1 LALIDT
7 GPLVAL
13 IDPHDAR
20 HRAATRALRDEPGRV
35 VTTWVVITEAL
46 YLLGRGHDPWYGQ
59 QPLVERI
66 GLGGIVVD
74 DFTVDLGERS
84 LALMQTYA
92 DVPMSLADASLV
104 ALAEQRRDLRIVTFD
119 SDFRVYRTGDGQPLV
134 LLDGAD

>member
-1 LALIDT
+1 MALIDT

-13 IDPHDAR
+13 IDPQDAR

-35 VTTWVVITEAL
+35 VTTWAVITEAL
-46 YLLGRGHDPWYGQ
+46 YLLGRGRDPWYGQ

-74 DFTVDLGERS
+74 DFTVDLGARS
-84 LALMQTYA
+84 LALMKTYA

-119 SDFRVYRTGDGQPLV
+119 SDFRVYRTSDGQPLV
-134 LLDGAD
+134 LLDGIG

>member
-1 LALIDT
+1 
-7 GPLVAL
+7 
-13 IDPHDAR
+13 
-20 HRAATRALRDEPGRV
+20 
-35 VTTWVVITEAL
+35 L

-74 DFTVDLGERS
+74 DFTVDLGARS

-104 ALAEQRRDLRIVTFD
+104 ALAEQRRELRIVIFD
-119 SDFRVYRTGDGQPLV
+119 SDFRVYRTETGSRWCCSMAQAER
-134 LLDGAD
+134 GAAICAHCQQAMAGRRVRIVYLAR

>member
-13 IDPHDAR
+13 IDARDAR
-20 HRAATRALRDEPGRV
+20 HRSAARALRDEPGRV
-35 VTTWVVITEAL
+35 VTTWAVITEAL

-66 GLGGIVVD
+66 GLGGILVD
-74 DFTVDLGERS
+74 DFTADLGTRT

-92 DVPMSLADASLV
+92 NVPMSLADASLV

-119 SDFRVYRTGDGQPLV
+119 SDFRVYRTVEGQPLV
-134 LLDGAD
+134 LVDGAS